1 MTDLHQ
7 LQFYATPEHSC
18 SYLEARLAKT
28 IFVDPGAKLDPYSYS
43 QLSELGFRR
52 SGNHVYRPHC
62 DNCSA
67 CISARVPVQLFRPG
81 RGQKRVLNLNKDL
94 RISSKTPSHTDEY
107 YALYERYISARH
119 HDGDMFPASQQQFE
133 SFLVQS
139 EYQTR
144 FIEYRLD
151 QTLLAVSVVDYLE
164 QGLSAI
170 YTFFDPDQQRRSL
183 GKLAILA
190 LIQQACSDN
199 LPYLYLG
206 YWVHGCQ
213 KMSYKINFQPIQL
226 LIDDHWIHLP
236 KGEPKQIN
244 TENILRRT

>member
-1 MTDLHQ
+1 VTDLHQ

-18 SYLEARLAKT
+18 SYLENRQAKT
-28 IFVDPGAKLDPYSYS
+28 IFVDPGVKLDQNSYS

-62 DNCSA
+62 DHCSA
-67 CISARVPVQLFRPG
+67 CVSARIPVELFRPG
-81 RGQKRVLNLNKDL
+81 RGQKRVLKLNRDL
-94 RISSKTPSHTDEY
+94 QVSSHTPTYTDEY

-139 EYQTR
+139 DYQTR
-144 FIEYRLD
+144 FIEYRHN

-170 YTFFDPDQQRRSL
+170 YTFFEPDQPRRSL
-183 GKLAILA
+183 GKLAILT
-190 LIQQACSDN
+190 LIQQARSEN

-213 KMSYKINFQPIQL
+213 KMAYKIDYQPIQL
-226 LIDDHWIHLP
+226 LIDGHWVHLP
-236 KGEPKQIN
+236 KGGLKQIN
-244 TENILRRT
+244 AENILRRT